1 MVPPKMTIAD
11 LEPDRPVMDLD
22 LVVLRRYPARNVVG
36 RKYSGLMAAACARDR
51 SGVVGLLLWG
61 DDVHRIRPGHAI
73 RVERGWCR
81 ARDGGVGGQHRQ
93 AWSIATHGALSISL
107 RKHKEG

>member
-1 MVPPKMTIAD
+1 MAPPKMTIAD

-36 RKYSGLMAAACARDR
+36 RKYTGLMAAACARDR

-81 ARDGGVGGQHRQ
+81 ARDGALVVSTGK
-93 AWSIATHGALSISL
+93 HGRL
-107 RKHKEG
+107 RLMEPSTSR